1 MPQWALVSSSNK
13 YCVTPVQSVN
23 ITRSNAA
30 LKSPLFRIVVLCNMP
45 VSRLAAEAAKVV
57 RVCGARG
64 EAASRRV
71 LGGAEAEAW
80 ARVGTALSYL

>member
-1 MPQWALVSSSNK
+1 MWLA
-13 YCVTPVQSVN
+13 
-23 ITRSNAA
+23 
-30 LKSPLFRIVVLCNMP
+30 VLCNLP

-80 ARVGTALSYL
+80 ARVGTALLYLY

>member
-1 MPQWALVSSSNK
+1 
-13 YCVTPVQSVN
+13 
-23 ITRSNAA
+23 
-30 LKSPLFRIVVLCNMP
+30 MP

-80 ARVGTALSYL
+80 ARVGTALLYL